1 MSFSVTRRIGIDAG
15 HRIMTHG
22 SKCRNIHG
30 HRYEIEATA
39 EAADLHHSG
48 EQTDMVLDFAF
59 LKEEM
64 LAEIDAPCDHGFICG
79 AEDIELLGMFA
90 PTCEDSRAWIA
101 EVQAQAKKR
110 GHYLAEKAN
119 GTAKLYIVPF
129 QPTAECLAKHWFERL
144 APRLIARSG
153 GLAHLVRLSV
163 WETPNSRADYT
174 G

>member
-1 MSFSVTRRIGIDAG
+1 
-15 HRIMTHG
+15 
-22 SKCRNIHG
+22 
-30 HRYEIEATA
+30 
-39 EAADLHHSG
+39 
-48 EQTDMVLDFAF
+48 
-59 LKEEM
+59 M